1 MLAENRE
8 RSRFQEV
15 CNTMYEHLVA
25 GESFSQ
31 AMAKSEGFPGYAVEM
46 AATGEQSGHLE
57 QVMRN
62 LEVYYDEEDRMFN
75 KLRSSV
81 GYPAALL
88 VITGV
93 CGVLATIWKGLE
105 AFRQLTGAEKKE
117 NAREG
122 MFRWYLT
129 RILINECRN
138 IQRRRMREF
147 PAETPPAAAWDAP
160 ADYREL
166 YAAIDALPE
175 ALRLPRIV
183 KYIQGASEREGA
195 MALGIPVTTFKS
207 RLHRARRTLR
217 KKLDRE
223 VMFE

>member
-1 MLAENRE
+1 MEYE
-8 RSRFQEV
+8 RVAQEALPAL
-15 CNTMYEHLVA
+15 YKI
-25 GESFSQ
+25 
-31 AMAKSEGFPGYAVEM
+31 AMSILRQDADARDAV
-46 AATGEQSGHLE
+46 Q
-57 QVMRN
+57 Q
-62 LEVYYDEEDRMFN
+62 
-75 KLRSSV
+75 
-81 GYPAALL
+81 ALL
-88 VITGV
+88 
-93 CGVLATIWKGLE
+93 KGW
-105 AFRQLTGAEKKE
+105 EKKE

-175 ALRLPRIV
+175 ELRLPLIV
-183 KYIQGASEREGA
+183 KYLQGASEKEGA
-195 MALGIPVTTFKS
+195 LALGIPVTTFKS
-207 RLHRARRTLR
+207 RLHRARRALR
-217 KKLDRE
+217 KTLDRE